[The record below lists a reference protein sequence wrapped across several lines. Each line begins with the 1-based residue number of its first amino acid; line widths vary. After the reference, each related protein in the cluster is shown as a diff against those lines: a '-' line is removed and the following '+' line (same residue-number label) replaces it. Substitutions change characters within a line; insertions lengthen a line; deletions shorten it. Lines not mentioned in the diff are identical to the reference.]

1 MGLRSV
7 ASSPLK
13 SSIQSLIVIT
23 RPCVPIA
30 SLAHT
35 RHVSSRTLQHQTRPR
50 RRISTSSIRKAQA
63 QALAVD
69 QDASSLPHEPD
80 AKHGPAYNDQ
90 ELTLLVDRII
100 DILENN
106 IGGSDIWSSRLRELR
121 YQLVTNRK
129 KRLGGVL
136 QARCKRH

>member
-1 MGLRSV
+1 M
-7 ASSPLK
+7 
-13 SSIQSLIVIT
+13 
-23 RPCVPIA
+23 
-30 SLAHT
+30 LAAYHM
-35 RHVSSRTLQHQTRPR
+35 
-50 RRISTSSIRKAQA
+50 
-63 QALAVD
+63 
-69 QDASSLPHEPD
+69 
-80 AKHGPAYNDQ
+80 HGPAYNDQ